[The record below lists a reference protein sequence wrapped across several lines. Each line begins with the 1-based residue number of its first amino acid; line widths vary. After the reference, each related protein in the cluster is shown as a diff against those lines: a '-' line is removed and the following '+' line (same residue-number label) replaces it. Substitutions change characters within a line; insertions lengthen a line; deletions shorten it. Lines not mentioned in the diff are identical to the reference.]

1 MPGFNKDIINN
12 LESAQAEH
20 LEEHK
25 NNDSN
30 KKIVTSN
37 KAPRRKRQTKA
48 KQQEKK
54 DYFPL
59 GPRGSRTERA
69 YESGLVPA
77 EHQRVLN
84 GFKAALGDATE
95 GEVILQRVLDD
106 IGMLR
111 PSVLRIIKYLVRYGY
126 ITYEPRNH
134 HVYVTILK

>member
-1 MPGFNKDIINN
+1 MPGFNKNMIDN

-25 NNDSN
+25 KKDSN

-37 KAPRRKRQTKA
+37 KASGRKRQKTK
-48 KQQEKK
+48 QEEKK

-111 PSVLRIIKYLVRYGY
+111 PSVLRIIKFLVRYGY
-126 ITYEPRNH
+126 IAYEPRNH
-134 HVYVTILK
+134 HVYVAILK